1 MRQPSTNPL
10 TRAFWLG
17 LGLVCVALGAIGVFL
32 PLLPTTIFLIIAAYA
47 FARSSERLHSWL
59 LSNKVFGPL
68 IKDWQDH
75 GRIRRPAKAM
85 AVISMGVIILLS
97 WIFGAPTLVIVLQA
111 VILFPVAGFIVT
123 RPE

>member
-1 MRQPSTNPL
+1 MREPSTNPL
-10 TRAFWLG
+10 YRALWLG
-17 LGLVCVALGAIGVFL
+17 LGLVCVALGTIGIFL

-75 GRIRRPAKAM
+75 GRIRRPAKFMALISM
-85 AVISMGVIILLS
+85 AVIVLLS
-97 WIFGAPTLVIVLQA
+97 LGFGAPTYVIGLQA
-111 VILFPVAGFIVT
+111 IILIPVAGFIVT

>member
-47 FARSSERLHSWL
+47 FARSSERLHNWL

-75 GRIRRPAKAM
+75 GRIRRPAKVM
-85 AVISMGVIILLS
+85 ALISMTIIIGLS
-97 WIFGAPTLVIVLQA
+97 WAFDVPIYVLGIQCL
-111 VILFPVAGFIVT
+111 ILIPVAGFIAT

>member
-47 FARSSERLHSWL
+47 FARSSDRLHDWL
-59 LSNKVFGPL
+59 LSNRIFGPL

-75 GRIRRPAKAM
+75 GRVRRPAKVM
-85 AVISMGVIILLS
+85 ALISMTIIVLLS
-97 WIFGAPTLVIVLQA
+97 IIFGAPHYIIAIQILVLI
-111 VILFPVAGFIVT
+111 PVAIFIVT

>member
-1 MRQPSTNPL
+1 MREPSTNPL
-10 TRAFWLG
+10 YRALWLG
-17 LGLVCVALGAIGVFL
+17 LGLVCVALGTIGIFL

-75 GRIRRPAKAM
+75 GRIRRSAKFMALISM
-85 AVISMGVIILLS
+85 AVIVLLS
-97 WIFGAPTLVIVLQA
+97 LGFGAPTYVLGLQA
-111 VILFPVAGFIVT
+111 VILIPVAVFIFS

>member
-1 MRQPSTNPL
+1 MREPSTNPL
-10 TRAFWLG
+10 YRALWLG
-17 LGLVCVALGAIGVFL
+17 LGLVCVALGTIGIFL

-75 GRIRRPAKAM
+75 GRIRRPAKLM
-85 AVISMGVIILLS
+85 ALISMAVIILLS
-97 WIFGAPTLVIVLQA
+97 WGFGAPTYVIGLQA
-111 VILFPVAGFIVT
+111 VILIPVAGFIVS

>member
-1 MRQPSTNPL
+1 MREPSTNPL
-10 TRAFWLG
+10 YRALWLG
-17 LGLVCVALGAIGVFL
+17 LGLVCVALGTIGIFL

-75 GRIRRPAKAM
+75 GRIRRSAKFMALISM
-85 AVISMGVIILLS
+85 AVIVLLS
-97 WIFGAPTLVIVLQA
+97 LGFGAPTYVIGLQA
-111 VILFPVAGFIVT
+111 VILIPVAVFIFS

>member
-47 FARSSERLHSWL
+47 FARSSDRLHDWL
-59 LSNKVFGPL
+59 LSNRIFGPL

-75 GRIRRPAKAM
+75 GRIRRPAKLM
-85 AVISMGVIILLS
+85 ALISMAVIILLS
-97 WIFGAPTLVIVLQA
+97 WGFGAPSFVIILQA
-111 VILFPVAGFIVT
+111 LILIPVAVFIFS

>member
-17 LGLVCVALGAIGVFL
+17 LGLVCVALGTIGIFL

-47 FARSSERLHSWL
+47 FARSSERLHNWL
-59 LSNKVFGPL
+59 LSNKIFGPL
-68 IKDWQDH
+68 IKDWHVLGIQCL
-75 GRIRRPAKAM
+75 
-85 AVISMGVIILLS
+85 IL
-97 WIFGAPTLVIVLQA
+97 I
-111 VILFPVAGFIVT
+111 PVAGFIAT